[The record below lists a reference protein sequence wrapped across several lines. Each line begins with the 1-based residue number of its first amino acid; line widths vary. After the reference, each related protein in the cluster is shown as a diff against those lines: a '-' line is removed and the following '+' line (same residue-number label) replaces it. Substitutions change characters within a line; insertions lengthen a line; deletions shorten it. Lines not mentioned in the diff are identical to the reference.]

1 MSVLQRSVVVTGA
14 SGFIGRAL
22 TPVLATLGWQL
33 REVGRLPYGAPNP
46 NAQTIECNALPLETL
61 VEGCEVVIHLA
72 GRAHV
77 MKEHETDPLKAYR
90 DGNVNQTVDLA
101 QAARRAGVRRFVFI
115 STAKVQGEGEGEGQC
130 VRRIDAHAP
139 YYDVSRTRMP
149 PLAYSEADAPNPQDF
164 YALSKWEAE
173 QALATIARESKMEVV
188 IIRPPLVYGPGV
200 KGNFKSMVS
209 WVKRGIPMPL
219 GAINNRRS
227 MVALENLVDF
237 IALCADQTRS
247 PRAANETFLI
257 SDTQDVSTTAL
268 LEKIAA
274 AYKRP
279 SRLIPLPEGM
289 IRALGTLIGQ
299 GAAIDRLLCSFRVS
313 AEKAQ
318 STLGWRPVITMDE
331 QLKKM
336 ALHDSAV

>member
-1 MSVLQRSVVVTGA
+1 RPMSEPVRSVLVTGA
-14 SGFIGRAL
+14 TGFIGRAL
-22 TPVLATLGWQL
+22 TPILGALDWQL
-33 REVGRLPYGAPNP
+33 RQVGRLPYGAANP
-46 NAQTIECNALPLETL
+46 NAQTIECDALPLETL

-77 MKEHETDPLKAYR
+77 MKERETHPLQAYR
-90 DGNVNQTVDLA
+90 DSNVNQTLALA
-101 QAARRAGVRRFVFI
+101 QAAQRAGVRRFIFI
-115 STAKVQGEGEGEGQC
+115 STAKVLGEGQC
-130 VRRIDAHAP
+130 TRRIDAHAP
-139 YYDVSRTRMP
+139 YYDASSTGTL
-149 PLAYSEADAPNPQDF
+149 PLAYSEADTPNPQDF

-173 QALATIARESKMEVV
+173 QALATVARESKMEMV

-219 GAINNRRS
+219 GAINNLRS

-237 IALCADQTRS
+237 IALCADQVRS
-247 PRAANETFLI
+247 PCAANETFLI

-268 LEKIAA
+268 LEKIAT
-274 AYKRP
+274 AYKKT

-289 IRALGTLIGQ
+289 IKLLGNLIGQ
-299 GAAIDRLLCSFRVS
+299 GAAIDRLLGSYRVS

-318 STLGWRPVITMDE
+318 STLGWQPVITMDE